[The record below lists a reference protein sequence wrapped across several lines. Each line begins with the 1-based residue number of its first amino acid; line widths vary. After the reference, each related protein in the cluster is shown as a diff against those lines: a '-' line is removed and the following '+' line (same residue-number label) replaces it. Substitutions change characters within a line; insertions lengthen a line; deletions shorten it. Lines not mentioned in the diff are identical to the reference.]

1 MKPSFRQSKIID
13 LIRENQRIDVNDL
26 ANHFGASRETIR
38 RDLSALSKQGKIQKV
53 HGGAV
58 LAKMSAEGSFQRR
71 MERNVQEKRQIAKEA
86 VKLFSARDTIFIDTG
101 STSIYFAEEIA
112 KINNLTI
119 ITNSALVAKVITQ
132 ANTTN
137 KVFLLGG
144 EYSGDN
150 QETFGSLAIQQIK
163 TFRAHHVVLTIGAL
177 DGSTGV
183 MDFNINEA
191 QIASAMLEQAQS
203 LIVLADHTKF
213 NNIASFQVCALD
225 RITTLVCDKMPPK
238 ELYEELIQQNVEI
251 IEAS

>member
-13 LIRENQRIDVNDL
+13 LIREKQRIDVNDL
-26 ANHFGASRETIR
+26 AKHFGASRETIR
-38 RDLSALSKQGKIQKV
+38 RDLSALSKEGKIQKV

-86 VKLFSARDTIFIDTG
+86 VKLFSPRDTIFIDTG
-101 STSIYFAEEIA
+101 STSIYFAEEMA
-112 KINNLTI
+112 KIDDLTI
-119 ITNSALVAKVITQ
+119 ITNSALLAKVITQ
-132 ANTTN
+132 NNASN

-177 DGSTGV
+177 DSLTGV

-191 QIASAMLEQAQS
+191 QIASAMIEQAQS
-203 LIVLADHTKF
+203 LTVLADHTKF
-213 NNIASFQVCALD
+213 NNIASFQVCPLD
-225 RITTLVCDKMPPK
+225 RITTLVCDQMPAK
-238 ELYEELIQQNVEI
+238 ELHNELIQQNVEI
-251 IEAS
+251 IEAC